1 MGFLQDIFKDP
12 GKALGQDLTGGNS
25 IIAKTGNSVETVLSN
40 PKTLIE
46 TAVATALLG
55 PAGLDIGSLVG
66 AAGSAASAA
75 ALGGSVGGL
84 VSAING
90 GNPITGALLGGV
102 GGVAAGYVSGL
113 ATTAGA
119 GGIASS
125 AAGSAAAGATVAL
138 MTGTD
143 PITGAATGG
152 ILGAVTSR
160 VMQDNGGVKYSFDD
174 GSNLTLDSNGKIVSA
189 VDSSGKA
196 VPTANI
202 QKANQ
207 APVEDAHM
215 VQTQAAQDILKM
227 AHATG
232 NPGDDYNALLKA
244 GFTPDQITGT
254 LGADTAGPMSQAAF
268 QQNSGIG
275 KILNDPN
282 ISIPDKVAQLQ
293 AAGYTQEQVGNV
305 GGATYGS
312 DIINQAF
319 DQYGT
324 QPVSADV
331 AQQMQ
336 SDFTGLNN
344 TTANK
349 ADIYNQMLSKG
360 YTQQELNGV
369 FGSDN
374 VTQFADAAT
383 TQNGTISEA
392 VKGMQAAG
400 QNIDQMAT
408 TLKGMGYNANQVI
421 NALGTEGSQNAD
433 TITKAFTNVGGT
445 TTTGPTAPDNG
456 TTTENP
462 TGPVAPGG
470 TNNPPIALGN
480 EDADQIAKI
489 VSDAQS
495 QHMTAAQMA
504 EQLKTAGYT
513 PEQVIQVVGQDNAT
527 LVHNA
532 YTEMTDKAGGKL
544 SMSTLN
550 ADGTTTYKYD
560 DGSSLTVDK
569 TGAPISSIEAPPGN
583 LPGGTPPGGKPT
595 GNTTPG
601 TTPGGTPTDNTTPGT
616 SSPGNGTPVAINPVI
631 TPVPPVDTGPK
642 QPATT
647 NPSTNYTPAVMGPT
661 PVLNPVGANPGW
673 MGQAVKPMYNA
684 TSPDQAQYYWGAH
697 PYAGS
702 DSTLA
707 NYNYNA
713 VPNAPSTPWGAATS
727 AVGGT
732 QYLNIPAFT
741 ANLLG
746 LPNSQATALGV
757 PVNGGNPI
765 GPIAPTK

>member
-1 MGFLQDIFKDP
+1 MGFLQDIFSDP
-12 GKALGQDLTGGNS
+12 SKALGHDLTGGNS
-25 IIAKTGNSVETVLSN
+25 LVAKTGNSIETVLNN

-46 TAVATALLG
+46 TAIATALLG

-102 GGVAAGYVSGL
+102 GGVAASYVSGL

-152 ILGAVTSR
+152 ILGAVTSK

-189 VDSSGKA
+189 VDSSGTA

-254 LGADTAGPMSQAAF
+254 LGEETAGPMSQAAF

-282 ISIPDKVAQLQ
+282 ISISDKVAQLQ
-293 AAGYTQEQVGNV
+293 AAGYTQDQVGNV

-331 AQQMQ
+331 AQQMK
-336 SDFTGLNN
+336 SDWTGLSN
-344 TTANK
+344 TNANK

-374 VTQFADAAT
+374 VTQYADAAT
-383 TQNGTISEA
+383 SQNGTIGEA
-392 VKGMQAAG
+392 VKGMQTAG
-400 QNIDQMAT
+400 QSIDQMAT

-433 TITKAFTNVGGT
+433 TITKAFANVGGT
-445 TTTGPTAPDNG
+445 STTSPTGPSAPGGG
-456 TTTENP
+456 TTTEGP

-470 TNNPPIALGN
+470 TTNPPIALGN

-489 VSDAQS
+489 VSDAQA

-513 PEQVIQVVGQDNAT
+513 AEQVIQVVGQDNAT
-527 LVHNA
+527 LVQNA
-532 YTEMTDKAGGKL
+532 YQEMTDKAGGKL

-569 TGAPISSIEAPPGN
+569 TGTPIHSTEAPPGN
-583 LPGGTPPGGKPT
+583 LPGGTPPGT
-595 GNTTPG
+595 S
-601 TTPGGTPTDNTTPGT
+601 GT
-616 SSPGNGTPVAINPVI
+616 SGSGTSGPSGPGASGPTTPGNGTPVTITPVI

-642 QPATT
+642 TPTATT
-647 NPSTNYTPAVMGPT
+647 PSTSYTPAKMGPI
-661 PVLNPVGANPGW
+661 PVINSVGANPGW

-697 PYAGS
+697 PYAGP